1 MKVHSYI
8 PGRAL
13 VELPPMPSDSLLMEP
28 GFSNNWSH
36 ENQTLPPL
44 LPQLDMQSG
53 SYYNQSSSDMNSWNM
68 NLGLPDSL
76 TSEDLPDSMDIAQEM
91 TVNTSYLNVLNGQ
104 PSTFRTEFDELN
116 GSEDSLEY
124 DSQSQQDDKILCA
137 QIPPNDDAIDSVHV
151 PVKVEIL
158 HYPIANFKD
167 TPSVL
172 PADTQVKEI
181 FIIIL
186 E

>member
-104 PSTFRTEFDELN
+104 PSTFQTEFDELN
-116 GSEDSLEY
+116 GSENSLEY
-124 DSQSQQDDKILCA
+124 NSQTQEEDKMPCA
-137 QIPPNDDAIDSVHV
+137 QIPPNDDAIDSVVV

-158 HYPIANFKD
+158 QYSVANFKD
-167 TPSVL
+167 TPSMP
-172 PADTQVKEI
+172 PADTQVNGMK
-181 FIIIL
+181 IL
-186 E
+186 I